1 MAILNSVSGVASE
14 VAHQPSRPSYIKL
27 VLDQTLITCQ
37 VRDYDYPGSG
47 TTEDPYMVD
56 WLPNDPKNGFN
67 LPAAV
72 KWTIVLICAFSTLAC
87 SFSSTVFAGAIIQI
101 EDFFHVREEIAILSV
116 CLYVLGFALGPLLWG
131 PLSELYGRQS
141 IYLITMGAS
150 VLFEGAATA
159 SKPDRVAALIVLRF
173 LVGSFSSAAISNS
186 PGVVADIFVPAERG
200 LAVMVYSMFPFLGP
214 TLGPVCGNFL
224 AAGAGWRWVNVL
236 CTVFFAMMFVVGLVF
251 VPETYAPYI
260 LRRRAK
266 ILSKE
271 TGKVFVSKLDIGIPP
286 KTLRATLST
295 AITRPIV
302 MAIREPIST
311 AMAVYAAIIYGI
323 LYLIFAAFPIIF
335 ITERHWSQGVSG
347 LSYIGIMIGQIL
359 AVPFYVVL
367 EIKYRKKIA
376 CKAVV
381 PNPEMRLEPAFYGAV
396 MLPVSLFWFAWTSY
410 TGIHWAVGLVGT
422 IFFGLGNVLVFI
434 SMTNY
439 LIDTYSLFAAT
450 AAATNA
456 MARALFGFAF
466 PLFTTYMYNN
476 LGTQWASSIPAFL
489 SLAFTPLP
497 FIFFRFGSKLRA
509 KSKFANEA
517 ERQLAKLQ
525 EVRQNVEKRFEEKQ
539 ARDNTRSS
547 DIEETENVAS
557 TIAKNSEV
565 AAVDRSNS
573 GSN

>member
-1 MAILNSVSGVASE
+1 MATSNSFSGVVRE

-27 VLDQTLITCQ
+27 VLDQTLITSQ
-37 VRDYDYPGSG
+37 VRDYNYPGSG

-56 WLPNDPKNGFN
+56 WLPDDPKNGFN
-67 LPAAV
+67 LPQVV

-87 SFSSTVFAGAIIQI
+87 SLSSTVFAGAIIQI

-141 IYLITMGAS
+141 IYLITMGTS
-150 VLFEGAATA
+150 VLFEGTATA
-159 SKPDRVAALIVLRF
+159 SKPDRVATLVVLRF

-186 PGVVADIFVPAERG
+186 PGVVADIFVPAEPG

-236 CTVFFAMMFVVGLVF
+236 CTVFFAMMFILGLVF

-260 LRRRAK
+260 LRRRANL
-266 ILSKE
+266 LSKE
-271 TGKVFVSKLDIGIPP
+271 TGKVYVSKLDVGIPP
-286 KTLRATLST
+286 KSLSTTLST

-302 MAIREPIST
+302 MAIWEPIST

-335 ITERHWSQGVSG
+335 TTERHWSQGVSG

-376 CKAVV
+376 CKAVA

-410 TGIHWAVGLVGT
+410 TSIHWAVGLVGT

-456 MARALFGFAF
+456 MARALFGFALYVMQTSVT
-466 PLFTTYMYNN
+466 LFD
-476 LGTQWASSIPAFL
+476 F
-489 SLAFTPLP
+489 
-497 FIFFRFGSKLRA
+497 
-509 KSKFANEA
+509 NEC
-517 ERQLAKLQ
+517 
-525 EVRQNVEKRFEEKQ
+525 
-539 ARDNTRSS
+539 S
-547 DIEETENVAS
+547 
-557 TIAKNSEV
+557 
-565 AAVDRSNS
+565 
-573 GSN
+573 